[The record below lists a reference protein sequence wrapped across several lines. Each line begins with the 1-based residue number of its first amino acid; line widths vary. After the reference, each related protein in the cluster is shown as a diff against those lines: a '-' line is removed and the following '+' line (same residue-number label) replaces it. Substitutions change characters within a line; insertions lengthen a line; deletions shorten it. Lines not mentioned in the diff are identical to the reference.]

1 MKTAHINN
9 FCGANPI
16 KISAHT
22 HPSIGNLVNIIQDGG
37 SLSFQHSMTPEQA
50 REMAAAL
57 VAMANSFEE
66 VAA

>member
-1 MKTAHINN
+1 MKTVHINN

-37 SLSFQHSMTPEQA
+37 SLSFQHSMTPDQA
-50 REMAAAL
+50 RQMASAL
-57 VAMANSFEE
+57 LAMADSFDK
-66 VAA
+66 ASA

>member
-1 MKTAHINN
+1 MKTVHIDN
-9 FCGANPI
+9 FCGTCPI
-16 KISAHT
+16 KISAHN

-66 VAA
+66 VTA

>member
-1 MKTAHINN
+1 MKTAHITN
-9 FCGANPI
+9 FCGTCPI
-16 KISAHT
+16 KISAHN

-66 VAA
+66 VTA

>member
-1 MKTAHINN
+1 MKTVQINN
-9 FCGANPI
+9 FCGTCPI
-16 KISAHT
+16 RISAHN
-22 HPSIGNLVNIIQDGG
+22 HPRIGDLVNINQDGG

-66 VAA
+66 VTA

>member
-22 HPSIGNLVNIIQDGG
+22 HPSIGNLVSINQDGL

-57 VAMANSFEE
+57 LEMADSFEE
-66 VAA
+66 VMA